1 VRDHSGGFVDDNDFA
16 VFVNDVERN
25 VFGNGVN
32 DRRGG
37 NLANNLF
44 ARSDAVAGFDRFT
57 VDRDVAAAD
66 RALNRR
72 SARFAEPGRQEEI
85 KALIFGFD
93 GN

>member
-1 VRDHSGGFVDDNDFA
+1 MRDYSGGFVDDDDLA

-32 DRRGG
+32 DGRGG
-37 NLANNLF
+37 NLAYDLF
-44 ARSDAVAGFDRFT
+44 ARPDTVAGFDRFT

-85 KALIFGFD
+85 EALIFGFG